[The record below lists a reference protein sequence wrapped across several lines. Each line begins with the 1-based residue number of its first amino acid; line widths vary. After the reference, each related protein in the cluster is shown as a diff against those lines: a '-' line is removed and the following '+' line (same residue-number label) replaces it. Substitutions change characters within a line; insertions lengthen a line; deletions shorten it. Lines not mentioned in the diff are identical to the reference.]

1 MADNIDHS
9 LFPCAGALP
18 SMLKRLFTP
27 LSLVNQVA
35 LTMLLS
41 TVIGV
46 AGMAVSGWLVL
57 GVQGSAHAI
66 NKAGSLRMQSYRLLA
81 SVPLRPADDVLLKE
95 MEQTAFSSELAD
107 VAERDG
113 QQEQL
118 EALQHFWRNE
128 VAPALKQAQEP
139 QAVTDKIA
147 TYVNRIDTL
156 VTAFDHST
164 EQRMA
169 RVVILHRVMAI
180 LLGLLLLFTVVW
192 LRARLLQPWEQ
203 LLKMAQAV
211 SQRNFTRR
219 AQISGRNEM
228 ATLGTALNNMSE
240 ELAES
245 YAVLE
250 QRVQEKPPDLN
261 KKTRFSLSCGR
272 PTIVCIRV
280 FRCANVC
287 HRCFTGC
294 KT

>member
-1 MADNIDHS
+1 
-9 LFPCAGALP
+9 
-18 SMLKRLFTP
+18 
-27 LSLVNQVA
+27 
-35 LTMLLS
+35 MLLS

-46 AGMAVSGWLVL
+46 AGMAVSGWLV

-66 NKAGSLRMQSYRLLA
+66 NKAGLLRMQSYRLLA

-128 VAPALKQAQEP
+128 VAPALAGQEP

-156 VTAFDHST
+156 VTAFDHTT

-180 LLGLLLLFTVVW
+180 LLGCCCSSPSSGFAPACSSRGNSCWKWPRRSASDFTQ
-192 LRARLLQPWEQ
+192 RAH
-203 LLKMAQAV
+203 
-211 SQRNFTRR
+211 
-219 AQISGRNEM
+219 ISGRNEM
-228 ATLGTALNNMSE
+228 ATS
-240 ELAES
+240 
-245 YAVLE
+245 V
-250 QRVQEKPPDLN
+250 PP
-261 KKTRFSLSCGR
+261 
-272 PTIVCIRV
+272 
-280 FRCANVC
+280 
-287 HRCFTGC
+287 
-294 KT
+294 